1 MESRHLGGVVPPR
14 QGQNLGALGERAS
27 RPFKSQSRGAGKARK
42 APSTYATAYCRSIEN
57 FAKVKSKRDTKVA
70 LRGQV
75 PRGVSSDH
83 VYSQAFRDAFN
94 RT

>member
-1 MESRHLGGVVPPR
+1 MEARTSDTGRAVAPRPPL
-14 QGQNLGALGERAS
+14 QAEEPENPERTPA
-27 RPFKSQSRGAGKARK
+27 
-42 APSTYATAYCRSIEN
+42 TYATAYDALNRN
-57 FAKVKSKRDTKVA
+57 RQFQVVKRNTKVA

-83 VYSQAFRDAFN
+83 VCNRAFGDAFD